1 MLLYVMGEGG
11 AATTTTV
18 SQAKKVLVERLIQP
32 LQGQLSVLGSVCWR
46 RFAAQWQAVVQLGS
60 ILKRTTVNK
69 LFFFLRSRQPAS
81 GA

>member
-1 MLLYVMGEGG
+1 MLLYVIGEG
-11 AATTTTV
+11 TTTTV

-60 ILKRTTVNK
+60 IYYFKKND
-69 LFFFLRSRQPAS
+69 
-81 GA
+81 G